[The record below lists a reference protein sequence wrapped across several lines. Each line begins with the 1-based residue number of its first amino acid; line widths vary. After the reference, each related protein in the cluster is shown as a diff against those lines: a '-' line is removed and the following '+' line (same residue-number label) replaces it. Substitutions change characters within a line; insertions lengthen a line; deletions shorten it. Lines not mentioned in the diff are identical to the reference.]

1 MIIFCD
7 FLPLV
12 FINFLSK
19 NLGET
24 DAEEDD
30 CKDFIFHR
38 FVFGIRN
45 QDGFGNLTGF
55 ENMNTLNLLKKYIV
69 DSQIFVSL
77 MGTLFAL
84 FFMFEQNIIKT
95 PTIALIFITF
105 FSGYLYTKYQNSGKL
120 FYKILALNIISGI
133 FCAILIIYNHNTN
146 RLIKWFIIVV
156 IGLLYDSS
164 FLKFFVRKIPL
175 FKIFYVGLTWAL
187 INSWLIL
194 PEFNPKIFW
203 ISWLFITALVLPF
216 DIRDMKSDDVITFPR
231 LIGIQNTK
239 FLAYFLVFISLMISI
254 FALKTE
260 YSIAFFLTSVF
271 TFFLIYFSENSNKDS
286 YFSFWVESC
295 SGVPF
300 LIIFLSD
307 FFKN

>member
-1 MIIFCD
+1 
-7 FLPLV
+7 
-12 FINFLSK
+12 
-19 NLGET
+19 
-24 DAEEDD
+24 
-30 CKDFIFHR
+30 
-38 FVFGIRN
+38 
-45 QDGFGNLTGF
+45 
-55 ENMNTLNLLKKYIV
+55 MNSLNLLKKYIV

-120 FYKILALNIISGI
+120 FYRISVLNIISGI
-133 FCAILIIYNHNTN
+133 FCAVLIIYNHNID
-146 RLIKWFIIVV
+146 RLVKWFIIVV

-164 FLKFFVRKIPL
+164 FLKYFVRKIPL

-194 PEFNPKIFW
+194 PEFNSEIFW
-203 ISWLFITALVLPF
+203 ISWLFISALVLPF
-216 DIRDMKSDDVITFPR
+216 DIRDMRSDDVITFPR
-231 LIGIQNTK
+231 LIGVQNTK
-239 FLAYFLVFISLMISI
+239 ILAYFLVFISLMISI

-260 YSIAFFLTSVF
+260 YSLAFFLTSVF
-271 TFFLIYFSENSNKDS
+271 TFILIYFSENSNKDS

-295 SGVPF
+295 SGLPVLF
-300 LIIFLSD
+300 LVLNWLI
-307 FFKN
+307 N